1 MTDPTPEFLIIQD
14 ILNKRIEY
22 ETIRKT
28 LKLTQTEQL
37 SIFLYAFETLVDV
50 LNQNYTRKFYDFQDS
65 LVELIESI
73 KFDNFNL
80 TKAELCQVLGKITNN
95 YLHRWSK
102 RFGLTNNIL
111 YAVVNYIAVH
121 GLCPDLRTAIEQL
134 KEKLET
140 RDEFLAERDL
150 LHFVHSI
157 LDGFSDTGIV
167 NDETAGKSIVYRQNY
182 YLGHYEAWTKA
193 LSATLAT
200 MQPLQRD
207 QWVKLLCHCSL
218 ATTSKPSNKWLNQA
232 NHIIIQLGHKDFA
245 SVLGTVF
252 SEIGKPGLGWT
263 QIKEYL
269 APPDLTQI
277 HETHS
282 NLLRGLVWSTVLI
295 DDDALTSLVGDVAII
310 AFRKIPDVGPNS
322 RKVGNGC
329 LWALANKSTP
339 NALAQITRIKSTAK
353 HFSTRKTLEK
363 AVDVVSKKTGKSVAD
378 LEEMGVPT
386 HGLQHVGECR
396 ITFDTGT
403 AVLRINDFLGADLS
417 WLEPNGKIRKS
428 IPAAVTSKE
437 PEQIKELKR
446 NQKELKNLLPAHR
459 DRLEQLFLQQRSW
472 SLADFRS
479 RFLDHPVIGTLARR
493 IIWNFSLNGARQ
505 AGIWFRDSLVD
516 YDSNP
521 IQGLAEDTRVTI
533 WHPHDMPTS
542 EVHSWRNWL
551 ENNQVR
557 QPFKQAHRE
566 VYILTD
572 AERQTE
578 TYSNRFAA
586 HILRQHQFSALCQ
599 ARGWQYTLQGNWNGS
614 SSPTLDLPLWD
625 LQADFWVATIRE
637 GESDQEIMSYSG
649 VYLHITTDQVRFSR
663 LSADEILPLEQ
674 VPSIVI
680 SEVMRDVDLFVGV
693 ASIGNDPNWEDGG
706 PRGLHRN
713 YWQNF
718 AFGELS
724 ATAQTRKALLERLI
738 PRLKIATQCTITDKF
753 LIVQGDLRTYK
764 IHLGSGNILMSPNNQ
779 YLCIVPGRGA
789 TSESVNNVFLP
800 FEGDS
805 TLSIILSKA
814 FLLAEDSK
822 ISDPSIISQIE
833 R

>member
-1 MTDPTPEFLIIQD
+1 M
-14 ILNKRIEY
+14 
-22 ETIRKT
+22 
-28 LKLTQTEQL
+28 
-37 SIFLYAFETLVDV
+37 
-50 LNQNYTRKFYDFQDS
+50 
-65 LVELIESI
+65 
-73 KFDNFNL
+73 
-80 TKAELCQVLGKITNN
+80 
-95 YLHRWSK
+95 
-102 RFGLTNNIL
+102 
-111 YAVVNYIAVH
+111 
-121 GLCPDLRTAIEQL
+121 
-134 KEKLET
+134 
-140 RDEFLAERDL
+140 
-150 LHFVHSI
+150 
-157 LDGFSDTGIV
+157 
-167 NDETAGKSIVYRQNY
+167 
-182 YLGHYEAWTKA
+182 
-193 LSATLAT
+193 
-200 MQPLQRD
+200 
-207 QWVKLLCHCSL
+207 
-218 ATTSKPSNKWLNQA
+218 
-232 NHIIIQLGHKDFA
+232 
-245 SVLGTVF
+245 
-252 SEIGKPGLGWT
+252 
-263 QIKEYL
+263 
-269 APPDLTQI
+269 
-277 HETHS
+277 
-282 NLLRGLVWSTVLI
+282 
-295 DDDALTSLVGDVAII
+295 AII

-322 RKVGNGC
+322 RKVGNSC

-417 WLEPNGKIRKS
+417 WLEPNRKIRKS